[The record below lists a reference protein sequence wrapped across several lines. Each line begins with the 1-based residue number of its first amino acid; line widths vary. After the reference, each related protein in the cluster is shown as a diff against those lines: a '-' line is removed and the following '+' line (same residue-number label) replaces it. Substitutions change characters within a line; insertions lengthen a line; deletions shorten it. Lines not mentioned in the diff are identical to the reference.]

1 MHDVSILMSYKDLS
15 ARTAIAVGTL
25 RNKVYKNEFVKG
37 KHYIKSS
44 KGKNGKVLFLEA
56 AFQHLLKEG
65 GYHE

>member
-1 MHDVSILMSYKDLS
+1 MHNVSILMSYQDLS

-25 RNKVYKNEFVKG
+25 RNKVSRKEFVQG
-37 KHYIKSS
+37 VHYIKSS
-44 KGKNGKVLFLEA
+44 RGKNGKVLFLEA